1 MKLSLR
7 LLNLPGDEADA
18 TREPESSPALRATAR
33 RRGPKER
40 PHESARILIVD
51 DEPAVAELIRDHLLR
66 RGYTV
71 DLAFSADEAL
81 TAIRQVRRDL
91 VLLDSAMPQVDG
103 VEALG
108 RIRALDASVAVII
121 VTGCAEKSL
130 ERATSKLGACGHVM
144 KPIDFTD
151 LDRATSAALTRRSA
165 RTRGRSDRLAE
176 LA

>member
-1 MKLSLR
+1 MNLSLR
-7 LLNLPGDEADA
+7 LLNLPGDGADV
-18 TREPESSPALRATAR
+18 TREPQSTPALHGDAR
-33 RRGPKER
+33 RRRRQPR
-40 PHESARILIVD
+40 ESARILIVD

-66 RGYTV
+66 HGYTV

-81 TAIRQVRRDL
+81 AAIRQVRRDL
-91 VLLDSAMPQVDG
+91 VLLDSAMPQIDG

-130 ERATSKLGACGHVM
+130 EPATSNLGACDHVM

-151 LDRATSAALTRRSA
+151 LDRATSAALTRRGA
-165 RTRGRSDRLAE
+165 KTRRRSDRLAE